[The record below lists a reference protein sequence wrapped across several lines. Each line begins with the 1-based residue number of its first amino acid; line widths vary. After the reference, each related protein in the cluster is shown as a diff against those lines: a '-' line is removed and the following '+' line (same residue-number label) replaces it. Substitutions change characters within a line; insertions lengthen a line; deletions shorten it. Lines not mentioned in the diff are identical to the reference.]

1 MNMGLALVV
10 AVVMSTLGPA
20 AASEAVE
27 PPTATSPGAGAR
39 PTGSEQLLKLEWM
52 TGSWTTSATRDGVR
66 TEEHWMTATGTIMM
80 GMSRTNRLT
89 ATTFY
94 EHLRIESREDGVYY
108 VAQPKGQAE
117 AEFKLVK
124 VGEKE
129 AIFENP
135 AHDFPSRI
143 IYRRTSETD
152 LLARIE
158 GTRGGK
164 VTGMDIPMRLSV
176 DTAKPK

>member
-1 MNMGLALVV
+1 MNFSLSLVV
-10 AVVMSTLGPA
+10 FVAVIALAAVTVGGSGNPSAGDLA
-20 AASEAVE
+20 AAKNPPSTVE
-27 PPTATSPGAGAR
+27 ELNA
-39 PTGSEQLLKLEWM
+39 LEWLA
-52 TGSWTTSATRDGVR
+52 GSWSNSATRDGVR
-66 TEEHWMTATGTIMM
+66 TEEHWMTATGTVMM
-80 GMSRTNRLT
+80 GMSRTNRLN

-108 VAQPKGQAE
+108 VAQPKAQA
-117 AEFKLVK
+117 ATEFKLVK
-124 VGEKE
+124 SGEKE

-143 IYRRTSETD
+143 IYRRTSETE

-164 VTGMDIPMRLSV
+164 VTGMDIPMRLVV
-176 DTAKPK
+176 DAAKPK